1 MWRTGTP
8 HLERLAAAGDD
19 GPAVPDRQG
28 AGSGK
33 DESESV
39 PGAGT
44 DRLFKTVMRLAIY
57 GAATVGITVA
67 LLRPGSSGQWQG
79 AALLARVRS
88 VLGSEPTPPKQ
99 VAAVTIAPFHA
110 TMAPSSTTRQSTEP
124 RETPPA
130 ETAPVAAA
138 PLGPAAPQEQPAPT
152 TPAPAPQTP
161 PEPVVAEVAPAGPA
175 APVAPAVTAPA
186 PETPVVQKPEA
197 PAKVPV
203 AKATKPR
210 PTRKRPLG
218 YGRLGPKYL
227 DPMNGYSIQFPAG
240 WRYRSSDDGGNW
252 ILDATD
258 GSGGIISLGF
268 SAFPPDITAE
278 RVNRDLITQ
287 ALKGQRGT
295 VVHGEGFATLAGREC
310 VWHRYTGRVP
320 RRDGSPRMTVVH
332 YLLPLQDGRAME
344 VRAAAVPEKF
354 RELAPRMKQSIES
367 LSLVM
372 AQARVK
378 STGPGRAQQKKAGG
392 HSAARLLH
400 S

>member
-28 AGSGK
+28 ADSGK
-33 DESESV
+33 DESYSP
-39 PGAGT
+39 PGAGA
-44 DRLFKTVMRLAIY
+44 DRLFKAVARLVVY
-57 GAATVGITVA
+57 GAATVGVTVA
-67 LLRPGSSGQWQG
+67 LMRPGQGGQWQG
-79 AALLARVRS
+79 AAFLARVRS
-88 VLGSEPTPPKQ
+88 VLASEPAPPKQ

-110 TMAPSSTTRQSTEP
+110 TTAPSSTTT
-124 RETPPA
+124 RE
-130 ETAPVAAA
+130 AAA
-138 PLGPAAPQEQPAPT
+138 PREAAPEAEATPEAVAPAAPQEKPVETPPTAPEPP
-152 TPAPAPQTP
+152 PAPAIVEAPQAAP
-161 PEPVVAEVAPAGPA
+161 PAPVVAP
-175 APVAPAVTAPA
+175 PVA
-186 PETPVVQKPEA
+186 ETQAVQKPTAA
-197 PAKVPV
+197 PKAAVARSAKPP
-203 AKATKPR
+203 AA
-210 PTRKRPLG
+210 RKRPLG

-252 ILDATD
+252 VLDATD
-258 GSGGIISLGF
+258 GAGGIISLGF
-268 SAFPPDITAE
+268 SAFPQDITAE

-295 VVHGEGFATLAGREC
+295 VVHGEGFAMLGGREC

-332 YLLPLQDGRAME
+332 YLVPLQDGRAME
-344 VRAAAVPEKF
+344 IRAAAVPEKF

-367 LSLVM
+367 LALVK

-378 STGPGRAQQKKAGG
+378 
-392 HSAARLLH
+392 
-400 S
+400 